1 MSKFRIFK
9 NSDYTILNNTIFK
22 DKCLSFKAKGIL
34 CLMMSLPENWNYT
47 LKGLASLSKDSI
59 DSVRQGVNELK
70 AAGYIVQHQVKSQN
84 GRWAESVYDVYEEP
98 QPSDMNGAGKEEKLP
113 EKENI
118 RQYPTENRSTQ
129 NENNLTDLP
138 SLDFPITVNQST
150 QSDDNLTDLP
160 LLDFPITVNQSTQSD
175 NDLTDLPSLDFPITE
190 KPITE
195 NPTQLNTKDINNKY
209 INNPSINLNID
220 NNIPLTLKMDRMD
233 RSLEIREAYREVV
246 HENVDYEILKY
257 GKKGFEA
264 AQIDEII
271 ELMTDVLSSPKN
283 TMRVSGVE
291 VPTDIVKNRFMK
303 ITKEHIEY
311 VIDCINHNTTK
322 IRNIRAYMI
331 TSLYNAPATIGTYF
345 SAEASHDMAG
355 EYVEM

>member
-98 QPSDMNGAGKEEKLP
+98 QPSDVTGADKDEKLP

-129 NENNLTDLP
+129 SENDLTDLP

-150 QSDDNLTDLP
+150 QSDDN
-160 LLDFPITVNQSTQSD
+160 
-175 NDLTDLPSLDFPITE
+175 LTDLPSLDFPITE

-257 GKKGFEA
+257 GKIGFEA

-271 ELMTDVLSSPKN
+271 ELMTDVLSSSKN

-291 VPTDIVKNRFMK
+291 VPTDIVKKRFMK

-355 EYVEM
+355 DYVEM